1 MVVRQWRGLA
11 KKEKELTYIDHFHQ
25 EVLPNLHQLA
35 GFLGAT
41 VLRMERKDGIEL
53 TVLTRWQSM
62 EAIRAF
68 AGTNLDVAVVAEGAK
83 PCFHCYDKS
92 VTHHTV
98 VLDER
103 A

>member
-1 MVVRQWRGLA
+1 MVIRQWRGLA
-11 KKEKELTYIDHFHQ
+11 KKEKELIYIDHFHQ
-25 EVLPNLHQLA
+25 EVLPRLRQIA

-41 VLRMERKDGIEL
+41 VLRTEGRDGVEL

-68 AGTNLDVAVVAEGAK
+68 AGTNLDVAVVAEEAK
-83 PCFHCYDKS
+83 PCFHRYEKR

-98 VLDER
+98 ALDER